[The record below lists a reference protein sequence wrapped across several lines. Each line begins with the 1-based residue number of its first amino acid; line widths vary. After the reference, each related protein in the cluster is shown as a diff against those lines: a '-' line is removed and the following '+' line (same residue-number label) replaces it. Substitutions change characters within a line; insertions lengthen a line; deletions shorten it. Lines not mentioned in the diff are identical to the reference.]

1 MIKNKLKFCEMKL
14 VTLRKLQKA
23 NLKIKNIFM
32 KTKIKLKK
40 ILTKINRIIKLS
52 MDNKLNMIQ
61 KIFQMREKPNKKMTE
76 LFKK

>member
-1 MIKNKLKFCEMKL
+1 MKL

>member
-1 MIKNKLKFCEMKL
+1 MKL

-61 KIFQMREKPNKKMTE
+61 KIFQMREKQNKKMTE

>member
-1 MIKNKLKFCEMKL
+1 MKL

-76 LFKK
+76 LF

>member
-1 MIKNKLKFCEMKL
+1 MKL

-76 LFKK
+76 LFKKEPIQIKLRI